1 MIFSIMKIGFVT
13 CVQLGL
19 SCMNALYKAGGR
31 LEFAMTLP
39 DDKAL
44 SKSGRVSIDDFC
56 SLRNIPL
63 LKSSHVNNQEVVD
76 RLRLAE
82 LDWLFI
88 IGWSQIA
95 SPDVLNAPRHGVL
108 GMHPTLL
115 PEGRGRASIPWAIL
129 KDLDKTGV
137 TLFKMDQGVDTGPIA
152 SQIEIPL
159 SSSTT
164 ATQLYESVDAAH
176 VQLMLKTI
184 PLILDGRLELTL
196 QDDSMASEWSG
207 RKPEDGQINLSG
219 SVNEAEKLVRAI
231 TRPYP
236 GAFCYLDDKKYI
248 IWSARVLKVG
258 EFKDPSGIYLE
269 FDDGVLVLL
278 DYEVHIDL

>member
-1 MIFSIMKIGFVT
+1 MKLGFVT

-19 SCMNALYKAGGR
+19 SCMEAIYRAGGS
-31 LEFAMTLP
+31 LNFAMTLP
-39 DDKAL
+39 DDKAV
-44 SKSGRVSIDDFC
+44 SKSGRVYIDDFC
-56 SLRNIPL
+56 SLHNIPL
-63 LKSSHVNNQEVVD
+63 LKSSHVNNPEVID
-76 RLRLAE
+76 RIRLAD

-95 SPDVLNAPRHGVL
+95 SPDILKAARHGVL

-129 KDLDKTGV
+129 KELDKTGV
-137 TLFKMDQGVDTGPIA
+137 TLFKMDSGVDTGPIA

-164 ATQLYESVDAAH
+164 ATQLYERVDAAH
-176 VQLMLKTI
+176 VQLMQEI
-184 PLILDGRLELTL
+184 VPLILESRLKLTP
-196 QDDSMASEWSG
+196 QIDSMATYWAA

-219 SVNEAEKLVRAI
+219 SVYEAEKLIRAV

-236 GAFCYLDDKKYI
+236 GAFCYVHNKKYT
-248 IWSARVLKVG
+248 IWSARVVN
-258 EFKDPSGIYLE
+258 ERDFKDSSRIYLE
-269 FDDGVLVLL
+269 FCNGVLVLL
-278 DYEVHIDL
+278 DYEVHSSL